1 MTKIEAIIERG
12 SDGTY
17 SVYCTNEMFSGM
29 GDTVEAAQ
37 ADMLE
42 QMKFFKET
50 AAADGHTYPAFLD
63 EDFDI
68 VYKFDT
74 KSLLEYYSG
83 ILSLSGLEKITGIHQ
98 KQLWKYL
105 HGQANPRRAQ
115 IEKIETGLHRFGK
128 ELIATSL

>member
-42 QMKFFKET
+42 
-50 AAADGHTYPAFLD
+50 
-63 EDFDI
+63 
-68 VYKFDT
+68 
-74 KSLLEYYSG
+74 
-83 ILSLSGLEKITGIHQ
+83 
-98 KQLWKYL
+98 
-105 HGQANPRRAQ
+105 
-115 IEKIETGLHRFGK
+115 
-128 ELIATSL
+128 